1 MEEQKKSLSK
11 QARQASRYKSIGDR
25 LRKAESILLL
35 KKYLEKEESLKSFD
49 ELFNDTSSNYNE
61 LTKKLH
67 SAEENRI
74 KSNSNLPALRK
85 KETESFAK
93 LQNLKINLSSIDNE

>member
-1 MEEQKKSLSK
+1 M
-11 QARQASRYKSIGDR
+11 
-25 LRKAESILLL
+25 
-35 KKYLEKEESLKSFD
+35 KSFD
-49 ELFNDTSSNYNE
+49 ELFNNASSNYNE

-85 KETESFAK
+85 KETDSFAK
-93 LQNLKINLSSIDNE
+93 LQNLKINLSSIDNELIQISDNQNKAKTSLHNISENIKRENS